1 LESFLSVKSGKQPV
15 ISMQNVGVAYKVKA
29 GFMKRRLVWAL
40 QDVTFDVYEGETLG
54 IVGKNGAGKS
64 TLLQVLSGIILPDRG
79 LITTKKGC
87 QISLLSLQAGF
98 VQPLTGR
105 ENAILS
111 GLFFGIQPRTMKD
124 MMDKIADFSGLG
136 TYMDQP
142 VNTYSTGMRARLGFA
157 VAFYADPDI
166 ILIDEVLGV
175 GDQEFKEKSEAA
187 MRQKISSNKTVVI
200 VSHNANTILELC
212 DRVVWIENGASKMVG
227 LPAEVVAK
235 YQDQI
240 YSKGNKN
247 ITGQVRPRVMIPKS

>member
-1 LESFLSVKSGKQPV
+1 VNAGRQPL
-15 ISMQNVGVAYKVKA
+15 ISLQNVGVAYKVKA
-29 GFMKRRLVWAL
+29 GFLRRRRVWAL
-40 QDVTFDVYEGETLG
+40 QDISFDVYEGETVG
-54 IVGKNGAGKS
+54 VVGKNGAGKS
-64 TLLQVLSGIILPDRG
+64 TLLQVLTGIILPDRG
-79 LITTKKGC
+79 LITTRKDC
-87 QISLLSLQAGF
+87 RVSLLSLQAGF

-111 GLFFGIQPRTMKD
+111 GLFFGIRPGTMQD
-124 MMDKIADFSGLG
+124 MMYKIADFSGLG

-157 VAFYADPDI
+157 VAFHANPDI

-200 VSHNANTILELC
+200 VSHNPNTILELC

-235 YQDQI
+235 YQEQI
-240 YSKGNKN
+240 YSKRIKN
-247 ITGQVRPRVMIPKS
+247 ITEQVRQVK

>member
-1 LESFLSVKSGKQPV
+1 VNAGKQPV
-15 ISMQNVGVAYKVKA
+15 ISLQNVGVAYKVKA
-29 GFMKRRLVWAL
+29 GFLRRRRVWAL
-40 QDVTFDVYEGETLG
+40 QEVSFDVYEGETLG
-54 IVGKNGAGKS
+54 VIGKNGAGKS

-79 LITTKKGC
+79 LITTKEGC

-111 GLFFGIQPRTMKD
+111 GMLFGIKPRTMTD

-136 TYMDQP
+136 TYIDQP

-187 MRQKISSNKTVVI
+187 MRQKILSNKTVVI

-227 LPAEVVAK
+227 LPAEVVAQ

-240 YSKGNKN
+240 YSRRNKN
-247 ITGQVRPRVMIPKS
+247 ITGQVRQGN